1 MSLTTSSTEASRPD
15 DESII
20 DASDFDGAEFLADPY
35 PLYQRLRT
43 HHPVYHD
50 RLHNQWHV
58 TRYWDLVEAFRDEE
72 AFGTRPHSYET
83 DGVLGP
89 TMLSLGGAEH
99 AEQRNLVGDALVGR
113 KLDAFTPIV
122 RDVARSLVEAFA
134 DRGHVNLTRE
144 FTSQL
149 PIRVIMTML
158 GLPMEDFA
166 LFQRWYQQFMMGMG
180 WADDTRET
188 ALEARAEYQQYM
200 TPFLEARRRNLGE
213 DLTSRLIREGVP
225 DPAIKTFVSL
235 LLAGGGETTDKAMG
249 NMWLNVLQE
258 PELVARLE
266 ADHSLL
272 DHYFSETMRHSPPVH
287 REDRGATRDVEL
299 AGTLIPYGAVVRLW
313 IASGNRD
320 ETVFDDPDR
329 FDPFRGD
336 LYSERDLRAG
346 YFRDGLFGHLG
357 FGLGRHFCIG
367 YQLARREAIVGAEE
381 LLRVMKSPRLAE
393 GQMDTIRAR
402 KRGSSIRSVGDLL
415 VEFDP
420 R

>member
-1 MSLTTSSTEASRPD
+1 MSATTSSPAESTPGDEA
-15 DESII
+15 II
-20 DASDFDGAEFLADPY
+20 DASEFDGPDFLTDPY
-35 PLYQRLRT
+35 PLYRRLRT
-43 HHPVYHD
+43 YHPVYHD

-99 AEQRNLVGDALVGR
+99 AAQRNLVGDALVGK

-122 RDVARSLVEAFA
+122 RDVARSLVETFA
-134 DRGHVNLTRE
+134 DRGRVNLTQE

-158 GLPMEDFA
+158 GLPMEDFL
-166 LFQRWYQQFMMGMG
+166 LFQRWYKEFMMGMG
-180 WADDTRET
+180 WADDTREA
-188 ALEARAEYQQYM
+188 ALKARAEYEEYM
-200 TPFLEARRRNLGE
+200 TPFLEVRRRNLGD

-235 LLAGGGETTDKAMG
+235 LLSGGGETTDKSMG
-249 NMWLNVLQE
+249 NMWLNVLQQ

-266 ADHSLL
+266 EDHGLL

-287 REDRGATRDVEL
+287 REDRGTTRDVEL

-313 IASGNRD
+313 IAAGNRD
-320 ETVFDDPDR
+320 ETVFVEPDR

-367 YQLARREAIVGAEE
+367 YQLARREAVVGAQE
-381 LLRVMKSPRLAE
+381 LLRVMKSPRLSSE
-393 GQMDTIRAR
+393 QMDTIRAR
-402 KRGSSIRSVGDLL
+402 KRDGSIRSVGDLL

>member
-1 MSLTTSSTEASRPD
+1 MPQTTSSPAASRPD
-15 DESII
+15 DERII
-20 DASDFDGAEFLADPY
+20 DASEFDPPGFLADPY
-35 PLYQRLRT
+35 PLYHRLRT
-43 HHPVYHD
+43 YHPVYHD

-83 DGVLGP
+83 DGVLGQ

-122 RDVARSLVEAFA
+122 REVARDLVEAFA
-134 DRGHVNLTRE
+134 DRGRVNLTQE

-158 GLPMEDFA
+158 GLPMGDFA
-166 LFQRWYQQFMMGMG
+166 LFQRWYRQFMMGMG
-180 WADDTRET
+180 WADDTRAT
-188 ALEARAEYQQYM
+188 ALEARAEYEEYM
-200 TPFLEARRRNLGE
+200 TPFLEVRRRNLGE

-249 NMWLNVLQE
+249 NMWWNVLQQ
-258 PELVARLE
+258 PELVVRLE
-266 ADHSLL
+266 ADHGLL

-313 IASGNRD
+313 IGSGNRD
-320 ETVFDDPDR
+320 ETVFAEPDR

-346 YFRDGLFGHLG
+346 YSRDGLFGHLG

-367 YQLARREAIVGAEE
+367 YQLARREAIVGAQE
-381 LLRVMKSPRLAE
+381 LLRVMKSPRLADE
-393 GQMDTIRAR
+393 PMDTIKAR

-415 VEFDP
+415 VEFDQH
-420 R
+420 

>member
-1 MSLTTSSTEASRPD
+1 MTVTTSSTAESTAG

-20 DASDFDGAEFLADPY
+20 DASEFDGPGFLTDPY
-35 PLYQRLRT
+35 PLYRRLRT
-43 HHPVYHD
+43 YHPVYHD

-99 AEQRNLVGDALVGR
+99 AAQRNLVGDALVGK

-122 RDVARSLVEAFA
+122 RDVARSLVETFA
-134 DRGHVNLTRE
+134 DLGHVNLTQE

-149 PIRVIMTML
+149 PIRVIMVML
-158 GLPMEDFA
+158 GLPMEDFL
-166 LFQRWYQQFMMGMG
+166 LFQRWYKQFMMGMG
-180 WADDTRET
+180 WADDTRAT
-188 ALEARAEYQQYM
+188 ALKARAEYEEYM
-200 TPFLEARRRNLGE
+200 TPFLEVRRRNLGD

-235 LLAGGGETTDKAMG
+235 LLSGGGETTDKSMG
-249 NMWLNVLQE
+249 NMWLNVLQQ

-287 REDRGATRDVEL
+287 REDRGTTRDVEL
-299 AGTLIPYGAVVRLW
+299 AGALIPYGAVVRLW
-313 IASGNRD
+313 IAAGNRD
-320 ETVFDDPDR
+320 ETVFVEPDR

-346 YFRDGLFGHLG
+346 YFRDGLYGHLG

-381 LLRVMKSPRLAE
+381 LLRVMKSPRLADE
-393 GQMDTIRAR
+393 QEDTIRAR
-402 KRGSSIRSVGDLL
+402 KRDGSIRSVGDLL

>member
-1 MSLTTSSTEASRPD
+1 MSVTTSSTAESTAG

-20 DASDFDGAEFLADPY
+20 DASEFDGPGFLTDPY
-35 PLYQRLRT
+35 PLYRRLRT
-43 HHPVYHD
+43 YHPVYHD

-99 AEQRNLVGDALVGR
+99 AAQRNLVGDALVGK

-122 RDVARSLVEAFA
+122 RDVARALVETFA
-134 DRGHVNLTRE
+134 DRGHVNLTQE

-149 PIRVIMTML
+149 PIRVIMVML
-158 GLPMEDFA
+158 GLPMEDFL
-166 LFQRWYQQFMMGMG
+166 LFQRWYKQFMMGMG
-180 WADDTRET
+180 WADDTRAT
-188 ALEARAEYQQYM
+188 ALKARAEYEEYM
-200 TPFLEARRRNLGE
+200 TPFLEVRRRNLGD

-235 LLAGGGETTDKAMG
+235 LLSGGGETTDKSMG
-249 NMWLNVLQE
+249 NMWLNVLQQ

-287 REDRGATRDVEL
+287 REDRGTTRDVEL
-299 AGTLIPYGAVVRLW
+299 AGTLIPFGAVVRLW
-313 IASGNRD
+313 IAAGNRD
-320 ETVFDDPDR
+320 ETVFVEPDR

-346 YFRDGLFGHLG
+346 YFRDGLYGHLG

-381 LLRVMKSPRLAE
+381 LLRVMKSPRLADE
-393 GQMDTIRAR
+393 QEDTIRAR
-402 KRGSSIRSVGDLL
+402 KRDGSIRSVGDLL
-415 VEFDP
+415 VEFDA

>member
-1 MSLTTSSTEASRPD
+1 MSVTTSSTAESPAD

-20 DASDFDGAEFLADPY
+20 DASEFDGPDFLTDPY
-35 PLYQRLRT
+35 PLYHRLRT
-43 HHPVYHD
+43 YHPVYHD

-99 AEQRNLVGDALVGR
+99 AAQRNLVGDALVGK

-122 RDVARSLVEAFA
+122 RDVARALVETFA
-134 DRGHVNLTRE
+134 DRGHVNLTQE

-149 PIRVIMTML
+149 PIRVIMVML
-158 GLPMEDFA
+158 GLPMEDFL
-166 LFQRWYQQFMMGMG
+166 LFQRWYKQFMMGMG
-180 WADDTRET
+180 WADDTRAT
-188 ALEARAEYQQYM
+188 ALKAIAEYEEYM
-200 TPFLEARRRNLGE
+200 TPFLEVRRRNLGD

-235 LLAGGGETTDKAMG
+235 LLSGGGETTDKSMG
-249 NMWLNVLQE
+249 NMWLNVLQQ

-266 ADHSLL
+266 ADHGLL

-287 REDRGATRDVEL
+287 REDRGTTRDVEL

-313 IASGNRD
+313 IAAGNRD
-320 ETVFDDPDR
+320 ETVFVEPDQ

-346 YFRDGLFGHLG
+346 YSRDGLYGHLG

-367 YQLARREAIVGAEE
+367 YQLARREAVVGAQE
-381 LLRVMKSPRLAE
+381 LLRVMKAPRLSGE
-393 GQMDTIRAR
+393 QMDTIRAR
-402 KRGSSIRSVGDLL
+402 KRDGSIRSVGDLL

>member
-1 MSLTTSSTEASRPD
+1 MSLTTSSAQGSAPD
-15 DESII
+15 DAII
-20 DASDFDGAEFLADPY
+20 DASEFDSPGFLADPH
-35 PLYQRLRT
+35 PLYRRLRA

-58 TRYWDLVEAFRDEE
+58 TRYWDLVEVFRDEE

-99 AEQRNLVGDALVGR
+99 AAQRNLVGDALVGK

-122 RDVARSLVEAFA
+122 RDVARSLVETFA
-134 DRGHVNLTRE
+134 GRGHVNLTQE

-158 GLPMEDFA
+158 GLPMDDFA
-166 LFQRWYQQFMMGMG
+166 LFQRWYRQFMMGMG
-180 WADDTRET
+180 WADDTRAV
-188 ALEARAEYQQYM
+188 ALEARAEYEEYM
-200 TPFLEARRRNLGE
+200 TPFLEVRRRHLGD

-235 LLAGGGETTDKAMG
+235 LLSGGGETTDKAMG
-249 NMWLNVLQE
+249 NMWWNVLQE
-258 PELVARLE
+258 PELVSRLE

-272 DHYFSETMRHSPPVH
+272 DAYFSETMRHSPPVH

-299 AGTLIPYGAVVRLW
+299 AGVEIPYGAVVRCWL
-313 IASGNRD
+313 ASGNRD
-320 ETVFDDPDR
+320 ETVFVDPDR

-367 YQLARREAIVGAEE
+367 YQLARREAVVGAQE
-381 LLRVMKSPRLAE
+381 LLRVMKSPRLSNE
-393 GQMDTIRAR
+393 QMDVIKAR
-402 KRGSSIRSVGDLL
+402 KRDGSIRSVADLH

>member
-1 MSLTTSSTEASRPD
+1 MPQTTSSPAASGPD
-15 DESII
+15 DERII
-20 DASDFDGAEFLADPY
+20 DASEFDSPGFLADPY
-35 PLYQRLRT
+35 PLYRQLRT
-43 HHPVYHD
+43 YHPVYHD

-83 DGVLGP
+83 DGVLGQ

-122 RDVARSLVEAFA
+122 REVARDLVEAFA
-134 DRGHVNLTRE
+134 DRGRVNLTQE

-158 GLPMEDFA
+158 GLPMGDFA
-166 LFQRWYQQFMMGMG
+166 LFQRWYRQFMMGMG
-180 WADDTRET
+180 WADDTRAT
-188 ALEARAEYQQYM
+188 ALAARAEYEEYM
-200 TPFLEARRRNLGE
+200 TPFLEVRRRNLGE

-249 NMWLNVLQE
+249 NMWWNVLQQ

-266 ADHSLL
+266 ADHGLL

-313 IASGNRD
+313 IGSGNRD
-320 ETVFDDPDR
+320 ETVFAEPDR

-346 YFRDGLFGHLG
+346 YSRDGLFGHLG

-367 YQLARREAIVGAEE
+367 YQLARREAIVGARE
-381 LLRVMKSPRLAE
+381 LLRVMKSPRLADE
-393 GQMDTIRAR
+393 PMETIKAR

-415 VEFDP
+415 VEFDQH
-420 R
+420 

>member
-1 MSLTTSSTEASRPD
+1 MSLTTSTHAESTAP

-20 DASDFDGAEFLADPY
+20 DASEFDGPDFLTDPY
-35 PLYQRLRT
+35 PLYRRLRT
-43 HHPVYHD
+43 YHPVYHD

-99 AEQRNLVGDALVGR
+99 AEQRNLVGDALVGK

-122 RDVARSLVEAFA
+122 RDVARSLVETFA
-134 DRGHVNLTRE
+134 DRGYVNLTQE

-149 PIRVIMTML
+149 PIRVIMVML
-158 GLPMEDFA
+158 GLPMEDFL
-166 LFQRWYQQFMMGMG
+166 LFQRWYKQFMMGMG
-180 WADDTRET
+180 WADDTRAT
-188 ALEARAEYQQYM
+188 ALKARAEYEEYM
-200 TPFLEARRRNLGE
+200 TPFLEVRRRNLGD

-235 LLAGGGETTDKAMG
+235 LLSGGGETTDKSMG
-249 NMWLNVLQE
+249 NMWLNVLQQ

-266 ADHSLL
+266 EDHSLL

-287 REDRGATRDVEL
+287 REDRGTTRDVEL

-313 IASGNRD
+313 IAAGNRD
-320 ETVFDDPDR
+320 DTVFEEPDR

-367 YQLARREAIVGAEE
+367 YQLARREAIVGAQE
-381 LLRVMKSPRLAE
+381 LLRVMKSPRLADE
-393 GQMDTIRAR
+393 QEDTIRAR
-402 KRGSSIRSVGDLL
+402 KRDGSIRSVGDLL

>member
-1 MSLTTSSTEASRPD
+1 MSLTTSSTAESTPD
-15 DESII
+15 DEAII
-20 DASDFDGAEFLADPY
+20 DAGEFDGPDFLTDPY
-35 PLYQRLRT
+35 PLYRRLRT
-43 HHPVYHD
+43 YHPVYHD

-58 TRYWDLVEAFRDEE
+58 TRYWDLVEVLRDEE

-99 AEQRNLVGDALVGR
+99 AEQRNLVGDALVGK

-122 RDVARSLVEAFA
+122 REVARSLVETFA
-134 DRGHVNLTRE
+134 DRGQVNLTQE

-158 GLPMEDFA
+158 GLPMEDFL
-166 LFQRWYQQFMMGMG
+166 LFQRWYKEFMMGMG
-180 WADDTRET
+180 WADDTRAT
-188 ALEARAEYQQYM
+188 ALQAIAEYEEYM
-200 TPFLEARRRNLGE
+200 TPFLEVRRRNLGE

-235 LLAGGGETTDKAMG
+235 LLSGGGETTDKSMG
-249 NMWLNVLQE
+249 NMWLNVLQQ

-287 REDRGATRDVEL
+287 REDRGTTRDVEL

-313 IASGNRD
+313 LAAGNRD
-320 ETVFDDPDR
+320 ETVFVDPNR
-329 FDPFRGD
+329 FDPSRGD
-336 LYSERDLRAG
+336 LYSVRDLRAG
-346 YFRDGLFGHLG
+346 YSRDGLFGHLG

-381 LLRVMKSPRLAE
+381 LLRVMKSPRLSGE
-393 GQMDTIRAR
+393 QMDTIRGR
-402 KRGSSIRSVGDLL
+402 KRDGSIRSVGDLL
-415 VEFDP
+415 VEFD
-420 R
+420 RR